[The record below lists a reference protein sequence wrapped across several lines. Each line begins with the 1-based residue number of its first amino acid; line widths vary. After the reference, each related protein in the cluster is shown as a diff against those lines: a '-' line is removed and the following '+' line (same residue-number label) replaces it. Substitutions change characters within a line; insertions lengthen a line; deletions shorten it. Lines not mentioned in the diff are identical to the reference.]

1 MNDIKEN
8 SRQSRLDLDGIPHQ
22 RRSMSSHTGISRTDR
37 IYAAG
42 DRFRQQ
48 GILERATISLERPES
63 D

>member
-22 RRSMSSHTGISRTDR
+22 QRRSSSHTGRGQTDR
-37 IYAAG
+37 TYAAG
-42 DRFRQQ
+42 DKRRQQ
-48 GILERATISLERPES
+48 RILKRAIFSLKQPES